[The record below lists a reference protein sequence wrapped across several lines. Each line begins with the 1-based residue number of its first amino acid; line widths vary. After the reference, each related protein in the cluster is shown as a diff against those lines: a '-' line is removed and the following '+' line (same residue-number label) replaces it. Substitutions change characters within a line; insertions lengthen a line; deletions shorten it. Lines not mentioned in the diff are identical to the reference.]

1 MAEVQLEKNWYRP
14 KEIAKLG
21 LITNT
26 LNSDKVLSNYDWILD
41 EIKRGNLKAKN
52 YGKNP
57 KYPYYLVSAAEI
69 KRYRSEHQ

>member
-1 MAEVQLEKNWYRP
+1 MALNLDKKWYRP
-14 KEIAKLG
+14 KEIARLR

-26 LNSDKVLSNYDWILD
+26 LDSDKELSNYDFILD
-41 EIKRGNLKAKN
+41 QIKRGNLVAKN

-69 KRYRSEHQ
+69 ERYHNEHQ

>member
-1 MAEVQLEKNWYRP
+1 MNELEKKWYRP
-14 KEIAKLG
+14 KEIARLR

-26 LNSDKVLSNYDWILD
+26 LDSEKELSNYDYILD
-41 EIKRGNLKAKN
+41 LIKRGQLQAKN

-69 KRYRSEHQ
+69 TRYRNEHQ

>member
-1 MAEVQLEKNWYRP
+1 MEKLEKKWYRP
-14 KEIAKLG
+14 KEIARLR

-26 LNSDKVLSNYDWILD
+26 LDSEKELSNYDFILD
-41 EIKRGNLKAKN
+41 LIKRGQLAAKN

-69 KRYRSEHQ
+69 ERYRNEHQ